1 MAPVRFSAGS
11 VPWQPP
17 CQDNGTQLPTVMR
30 DPRWPAEGGWV
41 KMEMKVKEVEVHYVY
56 NRQTMEAADF
66 KFKDRSA
73 P

>member
-1 MAPVRFSAGS
+1 
-11 VPWQPP
+11 
-17 CQDNGTQLPTVMR
+17 MR
-30 DPRWPAEGGWV
+30 DPRWPAEGGWA